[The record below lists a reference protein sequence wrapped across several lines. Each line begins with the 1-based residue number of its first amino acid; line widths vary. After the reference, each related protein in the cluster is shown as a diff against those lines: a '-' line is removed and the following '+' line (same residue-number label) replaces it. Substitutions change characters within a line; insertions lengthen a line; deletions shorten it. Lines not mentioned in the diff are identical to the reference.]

1 MIKTYGEFVN
11 EELDEFFQDA
21 ADSNKRLKLIPKFK
35 SDLNDISLSKDIEI
49 EAPKKKFKPKV
60 KVMKKKQ
67 DKGIF

>member
-1 MIKTYGEFVN
+1 MIKTYNKFVN

-21 ADSNKRLKLIPKFK
+21 ADSSKRLKLIPKFK
-35 SDLNDISLSKDIEI
+35 SDLSDASLHKDITI

-60 KVMKKKQ
+60 KIMNKKQ

>member
-21 ADSNKRLKLIPKFK
+21 ADSSKRLKLIPKFK
-35 SDLNDISLSKDIEI
+35 SDLSDVSLSKDIEI

-60 KVMKKKQ
+60 NVMNKKQ